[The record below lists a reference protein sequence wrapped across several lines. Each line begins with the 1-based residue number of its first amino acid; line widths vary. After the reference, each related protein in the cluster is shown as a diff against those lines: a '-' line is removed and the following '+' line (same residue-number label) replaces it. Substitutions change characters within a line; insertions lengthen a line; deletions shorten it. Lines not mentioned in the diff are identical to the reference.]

1 MRTKSFW
8 RTAALWV
15 VSGCALASSVH
26 CASAAE
32 CKEMRKIKIGV
43 SVTPPNVVHTTP
55 FVAKAL
61 GLFAKHCIDADILQ
75 FEGGGSP
82 AAKAAIAQ
90 GTAIAN
96 LSDIA
101 IGRGMKA
108 QQFWGFAPRLPQ
120 VYAVA
125 PDIKTAADLK
135 GRKLSASG
143 GGVGG
148 FQWRMG
154 REVLQTAGLKVED
167 AQFISQGT
175 AGRLPGLITGQI
187 DGVALHPEDFYI
199 ATQKKPGIHA
209 LIDLSELMPKFVF
222 NVYGASSDWIARDP
236 ALLRDAAAAMIEANR
251 FIYANKDKVVP
262 IMAEASQK
270 PKEAVA
276 HAWDVAT
283 KNCVWGINEGFTP
296 ERTNWTIDYDVSVG
310 DIDAAHKPTFDRV
323 VDMKLATE
331 AVEAAG
337 GHVTIGK
344 CTD

>member
-1 MRTKSFW
+1 
-8 RTAALWV
+8 
-15 VSGCALASSVH
+15 
-26 CASAAE
+26 
-32 CKEMRKIKIGV
+32 MRKIKIGV

-61 GLFAKHCIDADILQ
+61 GLFAKHCIDAEILQ

-82 AAKAAIAQ
+82 AARAAIAQ

-101 IGRGMKA
+101 IGHGMKA

-120 VYAVA
+120 VYAVS

-175 AGRLPGLITGQI
+175 AGRLPGLVTGQI
-187 DGVALHPEDFYI
+187 DGVALHPEDMYL
-199 ATQKKPGIHA
+199 AMQKKPGVHA
-209 LIDLSELMPKFVF
+209 LVDLSELMPKFVF

-236 ALLRDAAAAMIEANR
+236 CVAAR
-251 FIYANKDKVVP
+251 RRRRHDRSQSLHLSRQGQGGP
-262 IMAEASQK
+262 DHGRGTRRSRRRPSPTPGTSPPRTASGASTRASTASA
-270 PKEAVA
+270 PNGRSTTTSRS
-276 HAWDVAT
+276 AT
-283 KNCVWGINEGFTP
+283 SMP
-296 ERTNWTIDYDVSVG
+296 RTSRLSTRW
-310 DIDAAHKPTFDRV
+310 
-323 VDMKLATE
+323 
-331 AVEAAG
+331 
-337 GHVTIGK
+337 
-344 CTD
+344 